1 MKKNSFLFHKILYY
15 GIHGGN
21 LTFEN
26 QSFSNNPSVGNF
38 IFLKNIIQLFDKPL
52 RFSSHKDQRKE
63 NKTEC
68 KKWTWID
75 IS

>member
-15 GIHGGN
+15 GIDVGN
-21 LTFEN
+21 LMFEN
-26 QSFSNNPSVGNF
+26 QSISNNPSVGNL
-38 IFLKNIIQLFDKPL
+38 IFLKNIIQFFDKPL
-52 RFSSHKDQRKE
+52 SFSSHKDRRKE

-68 KKWTWID
+68 KKWIWID

>member
-1 MKKNSFLFHKILYY
+1 MKKNSFLFHKMLYY
-15 GIHGGN
+15 GIDEGN
-21 LTFEN
+21 LMFEN
-26 QSFSNNPSVGNF
+26 QSISNNPSVGNL
-38 IFLKNIIQLFDKPL
+38 IFLKNIIKFFDKPL
-52 RFSSHKDQRKE
+52 SFSSHKDRRKE